1 MPCSFVRNMIN
12 SLIERFCMSENISTV
27 ILSKESRFKELMS
40 LYLKEYGGFEV
51 LEDFSDDSDIYNTL
65 SSLSKSF
72 LIANMQDNSFDSLIS
87 RISADC
93 PNCKILA
100 VTENPTVDF
109 IINAMRLGAKEVISS
124 PVIKSEF
131 FDVLKKV
138 KNQLN
143 SDYQKVNKCRM
154 ITIFSNKGGIGKT
167 SVATNLALELARTT
181 KENVALIDLNFQ
193 LGDIT
198 TFLDLKP
205 SFNISYMLKN
215 LDKINKDFLLNTLE
229 KYKNTS
235 LYVLADPPY
244 FKQADDISAKQV
256 SKLFDILKESFSYI
270 VVDTDASFGDKTITA
285 LDNADLL
292 FLVTCINLPALRNC
306 QRCLDLFEKLGYSAE
321 KVQVLVNR
329 YMENDEIKAEDA
341 EKVLNKE
348 IYWKIPNNY
357 FTMMAAINKGVPV
370 SEINP
375 ASNVAQSYKELAIYV
390 SDSIHRHELI
400 KKYSNNS
407 KGSIDSILKG

>member
-1 MPCSFVRNMIN
+1 
-12 SLIERFCMSENISTV
+12 MSEKISTV
-27 ILSKESRFKELMS
+27 ILSSQSRFKELMS
-40 LYLKEYGGFEV
+40 LYLKEYGGFEL
-51 LEDFSDDSDIYNTL
+51 LEDFADDSELYNTL

-72 LIANMQDNSFDSLIS
+72 IIADMQDCISKNLIS
-87 RISADC
+87 RISSDC
-93 PNCKILA
+93 PGCKILA
-100 VTENPTVDF
+100 VSENPTVNF
-109 IINAMRLGAKEVISS
+109 IIEVMRLGAKEVISS
-124 PVIKSEF
+124 PIIKSEL
-131 FDVLKKV
+131 FDVFARV
-138 KNQLN
+138 QEQLN
-143 SDYQKVNKCRM
+143 SEFQKINKCRM
-154 ITIFSNKGGIGKT
+154 ITVFSNKGGIGKT
-167 SVATNLALELARTT
+167 SVATNLALELAKTT

-215 LDKINKDFLLNTLE
+215 LNKINKDFLLNTLE

-256 SKLFDILKESFSYI
+256 ARLFDILKESFSYI

-306 QRCLDLFEKLGYSAE
+306 QRCLDLFDKLGYDKD

-329 YMENDEIKAEDA
+329 FMENDEITAEDA
-341 EKVLNKE
+341 EQVLSKP

-400 KKYSNNS
+400 KKYSNTS
-407 KGSIDSILKG
+407 VSSIDNILKG

>member
-1 MPCSFVRNMIN
+1 
-12 SLIERFCMSENISTV
+12 MSTENISTV
-27 ILSKESRFKELMS
+27 ILSSQGRFKELMS
-40 LYLKEYGGFEV
+40 LYLKEYGGYEV
-51 LEDFSDDSDIYNTL
+51 LDDFSSDSELYNTL
-65 SSLSKSF
+65 SSIQKSF
-72 LIANMQDNSFDSLIS
+72 LIVDTDDDANMDFIARVSS
-87 RISADC
+87 DC

-100 VTENPTVDF
+100 VSENPTVDF
-109 IINAMRLGAKEVISS
+109 IIKVMRLGAKEILSS

-131 FDVLKKV
+131 FDVLKRV
-138 KNQLN
+138 CEQLN
-143 SDYQKVNKCRM
+143 GEYQKINKCRM
-154 ITIFSNKGGIGKT
+154 ITVFSNKGGIGKT
-167 SVATNLALELARTT
+167 SVASNLALELAKTT

-215 LDKINKDFLLNTLE
+215 LDKINKDFLLNALE

-244 FKQADDISAKQV
+244 FKQADDISSKQV
-256 SKLFDILKESFSYI
+256 ARLFDILKDSFSYI
-270 VVDTDASFGDKTITA
+270 VVDTDANFDGKTITA
-285 LDNADLL
+285 LDNSDLL

-306 QRCLDLFEKLGYSAE
+306 QRCLDLFDKLGYSSD

-329 YMENDEIKAEDA
+329 YMENDEIKADDA

-375 ASNVAQSYKELAIYV
+375 ASNVAQSYKELAIHV
-390 SDSIHRHELI
+390 SDSIHRRELI
-400 KKYSNNS
+400 KKYTASS
-407 KGSIDSILKG
+407 VDSIDNILRG

>member
-1 MPCSFVRNMIN
+1 
-12 SLIERFCMSENISTV
+12 
-27 ILSKESRFKELMS
+27 
-40 LYLKEYGGFEV
+40 
-51 LEDFSDDSDIYNTL
+51 
-65 SSLSKSF
+65 
-72 LIANMQDNSFDSLIS
+72 
-87 RISADC
+87 
-93 PNCKILA
+93 
-100 VTENPTVDF
+100 
-109 IINAMRLGAKEVISS
+109 
-124 PVIKSEF
+124 
-131 FDVLKKV
+131 
-138 KNQLN
+138 
-143 SDYQKVNKCRM
+143 M
-154 ITIFSNKGGIGKT
+154 ITVFSNKGGIGKT
-167 SVATNLALELARTT
+167 SVASNLALELAKTT

-244 FKQADDISAKQV
+244 FKQADDISSKQV
-256 SKLFDILKESFSYI
+256 ARLFDILKDSFSYI
-270 VVDTDASFGDKTITA
+270 VVDTDANFDGKTITA
-285 LDNADLL
+285 LDNSDLL

-306 QRCLDLFEKLGYSAE
+306 QRCLDLFDKLGYSSD

-329 YMENDEIKAEDA
+329 YMENDEIKADDA

-357 FTMMAAINKGVPV
+357 LSMMAAINKGVPV

-375 ASNVAQSYKELAIYV
+375 ASNVAQSYKELAIHV
-390 SDSIHRHELI
+390 SDSIHRRELI
-400 KKYSNNS
+400 KKYTASS
-407 KGSIDSILKG
+407 VDSIDNILRG